1 MSRDTVTVYVT
12 KYALS
17 TGITKEAGC
26 TIENGYAG
34 RCLGSYLSASY
45 LFVKM
50 GRDAFLT
57 EAEAQQRAETMGL
70 AKIKNLTAQKNKVS
84 KLVAHGFPIK
94 EGRGPK

>member
-1 MSRDTVTVYVT
+1 MSENTVTVYVV

-17 TGITKEAGC
+17 GGITKETGC
-26 TIENGYAG
+26 TIDAG
-34 RCLGSYLSASY
+34 WAHRGEFCSGAY

-57 EAEAQQRAETMGL
+57 EADALQRAENMAL
-70 AKIKNLTAQKNKVS
+70 AKLKSLTAQKNKVS

-94 EGRGPK
+94 EGKGPK

>member
-1 MSRDTVTVYVT
+1 MSKDTVTVYVT

-17 TGITKEAGC
+17 TGVTKETGC
-26 TIENGYAG
+26 TIENGYAKRDIG
-34 RCLGSYLSASY
+34 RARPSY

-50 GRDAFLT
+50 GKDAFLT
-57 EAEAQQRAETMGL
+57 EAEAQQRAETVGL
-70 AKIKNLTAQKNKVS
+70 AKIKSLTAQKNKVS

>member
-1 MSRDTVTVYVT
+1 MSESTVTVYVT

-17 TGITKEAGC
+17 GGITKEAGC
-26 TIENGYAG
+26 TIKNGYATRG
-34 RCLGSYLSASY
+34 EFCSGTY

-57 EAEAQQRAETMGL
+57 EAEALQRAEAVAL
-70 AKIKNLTAQKNKVS
+70 AKLKSLTAQKNKVE
-84 KLVAHGFPIK
+84 KLVTHGFPIK